1 MRPGAI
7 AAAAVLGLALI
18 ATAAAQSRPPVT
30 SAPIPLTPAP
40 ASPQAWSP
48 AGSPAPSIDDERAKE
63 ELNYQRERH
72 RLDLE
77 RRRLENQQIEDARE
91 GSGRGLLGAPTF
103 VAPGSAPY
111 VAPQYPAGAPAYNQ
125 PSVQTPPREGALGYR
140 AGCRQYAPAYD
151 EAGRFL
157 ANVCVR

>member
-1 MRPGAI
+1 MRAGAI
-7 AAAAVLGLALI
+7 AAAVVLGLSLI
-18 ATAAAQSRPPVT
+18 GGAAGQSRPPVT
-30 SAPIPLTPAP
+30 SAPIPLTPTTPAAP
-40 ASPQAWSP
+40 
-48 AGSPAPSIDDERAKE
+48 PSATDDERAKE

-91 GSGRGLLGAPTF
+91 GGRGLLGAPTF

-125 PSVQTPPREGALGYR
+125 PTYQTPPREGALGYR

>member
-1 MRPGAI
+1 MTMRVI
-7 AAAAVLGLALI
+7 AAAAVLGLLWTGA
-18 ATAAAQSRPPVT
+18 AAAQTAPQPRPPVT
-30 SAPIPLTPAP
+30 SAPIPL
-40 ASPQAWSP
+40 SPTSP
-48 AGSPAPSIDDERAKE
+48 GMPSTDDARAKE
-63 ELNYQRERH
+63 ELEYQRERH

-77 RRRLENQQIEDARE
+77 RRRLDNQRIEDARE
-91 GSGRGLLGAPTF
+91 GRGLLGAPTY

-111 VAPQYPAGAPAYNQ
+111 VAPQYPAGAPAYAQPTYTQ
-125 PSVQTPPREGALGYR
+125 PSVQMPPREGALGHR

>member
-1 MRPGAI
+1 MTMCAI
-7 AAAAVLGLALI
+7 AAAAVLGLLCAGG
-18 ATAAAQSRPPVT
+18 AAAQTPQSRPPVT
-30 SAPIPLTPAP
+30 SAPIPLSPSG
-40 ASPQAWSP
+40 ASPT
-48 AGSPAPSIDDERAKE
+48 DDARAKE
-63 ELNYQRERH
+63 ELDYQRERH

-91 GSGRGLLGAPTF
+91 GRGLLGAPTY

-111 VAPQYPAGAPAYNQ
+111 VAPQYPAGAPAYSQ
-125 PSVQTPPREGALGYR
+125 PGVQIPPREGALGYR